1 MAQAL
6 QVTFHGISRSEA
18 VEAAIAKELAAL
30 GKFDHNL
37 GPCHATVTQE
47 GLQTMGEFTVR
58 VTLVASGKDLVVSR
72 SHNDVM
78 QAISEV
84 FETLRRNVKD
94 AAEILRGH

>member
-47 GLQTMGEFTVR
+47 GHQCKRSVKCLKPY
-58 VTLVASGKDLVVSR
+58 VA
-72 SHNDVM
+72 M
-78 QAISEV
+78 
-84 FETLRRNVKD
+84 
-94 AAEILRGH
+94 